1 MDHDRLA
8 VARSPV
14 AGFMPRDWQILA
26 AVLAV
31 VALPY
36 LQTYDDTLMAL
47 DDSGYLGPG
56 IRGGFSWTS
65 LRWAFGYHEAN
76 WHPLTWLSH
85 MLDWQLSPWNSG
97 LFKLHNLLLHLGSVG
112 MFFLFLKRAG
122 EPPAAAGLAA
132 VVFGVHPLRVVSVA
146 WVAERKDCLCVFFCV
161 ATLLAYQRYARRR
174 TAADYLLVTTMIA
187 LAMLSKPLAVTLPVG
202 LAVIDLWPLDR
213 LDPRRPRSWA
223 WLAAEKLPWL
233 AMSAGLAVITMQAQ
247 LTGGAVDQAAP
258 LAWRLQQTVMS
269 YGIYLWQLFVV
280 GGHSVLYPIPVHLW
294 QPLWQVLATLALL
307 VGITAVAA
315 ANVVRRP
322 WLTAGWAW
330 FLLLTFPMS
339 GIVAIGEH
347 SRADRYTYLPHLLL
361 IAAIVHQLWQFGW
374 LTEPRAAMRRSARVL
389 VLVYLAGLFL
399 TTWNWVACWHDS
411 ERVFLRSLEA
421 TGPNAPLLRM
431 LGNYYQVIDQ
441 PVAAFRCFE
450 LAIEQGPQEA
460 DARASLI
467 RMLVRDGRTAEAEGV
482 FAALVREAPELA
494 GDVAEK
500 IWIWDVA
507 DHAPADRLAFIW
519 RHVLSAAE
527 VAGDVERAREATRR
541 LRRDE

>member
-1 MDHDRLA
+1 MDHDPIDAVRPTAGLA
-8 VARSPV
+8 W
-14 AGFMPRDWQILA
+14 RDWQVLL

-47 DDSGYLGPG
+47 DDTGYLGPG

-112 MFFLFLKRAG
+112 MFFLFLRRAG
-122 EPPAAAGLAA
+122 QPVAAAALAA
-132 VVFGVHPLRVVSVA
+132 IVFGMHPLRVVSVA

-161 ATLLAYQRYARRR
+161 ATMLAYQRYAVRR
-174 TAADYLLVTTMIA
+174 TIARYLLVTATIA
-187 LAMLSKPLAVTLPVG
+187 LAMLAKPLAVTLPVG
-202 LAVIDLWPLDR
+202 LAVLDLWPLGR
-213 LDPRRPRSWA
+213 LDPRRPGSWPV
-223 WLAAEKLPWL
+223 LFMEKLPWF
-233 AMSAGLAVITMQAQ
+233 AMSAGLVLLTMQAQ
-247 LTGGAVDQAAP
+247 VAGGSVNRAAP

-269 YGIYLWQLFVV
+269 YGTYLWQLFVV
-280 GGHSVLYPIPVHLW
+280 GGHSVLYPIPVNPWL
-294 QPLWQVLATLALL
+294 PPGRVLATLALL

-322 WLTAGWAW
+322 WLAAGWAW
-330 FLLLTFPMS
+330 FLLITFPMS

-347 SRADRYTYLPHLLL
+347 SHADRYTYLPHLLL

-374 LTEPRAAMRRSARVL
+374 LAAPQAWVRWPARAI
-389 VLVYLAGLFL
+389 VLVYLAGLFA

-431 LGNYYQVIDQ
+431 LGTYYDMTDQ
-441 PVAAFRCFE
+441 PAAALRCFE
-450 LAIEQGPQEA
+450 LAVEHGPLEV
-460 DARASLI
+460 DARAMRLK
-467 RMLVRDGRTAEAEGV
+467 RLVRDGRVAEAERAFVTLRG
-482 FAALVREAPELA
+482 EAPDIA

-500 IWIWDVA
+500 LWIWDVT
-507 DHAPADRLAFIW
+507 DHDSADRLAFVW
-519 RHVLSAAE
+519 RHVLAAAE
-527 VAGDVERAREATRR
+527 ASSDAERVREAIRR
-541 LRRDE
+541 IERDE